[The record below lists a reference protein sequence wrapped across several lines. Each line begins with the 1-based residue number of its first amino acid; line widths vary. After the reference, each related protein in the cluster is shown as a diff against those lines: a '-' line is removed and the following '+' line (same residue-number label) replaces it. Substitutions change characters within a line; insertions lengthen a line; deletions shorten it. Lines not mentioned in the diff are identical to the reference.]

1 MSKASTYRKI
11 FLLGILIRL
20 LLMPFFAHGDIIA
33 VHRRVEQVVCRGK
46 SFLSYG
52 PEAGVH
58 AIESLSSKITSPV
71 IPCSTLSGIVDS
83 FYNAPYLNRMLFF
96 FKLPYL
102 LFEILYWLVMWKI
115 FVKEDD
121 KKKRQITLF
130 LALNPVMIYAV
141 YIFGRFETYQIFFSA
156 AVLFILSQAQKI
168 KLKDFVLVCASM
180 ALIFTIRES
189 YLLILPALAAAFG
202 GFSLLGLASVGTAG
216 GFLLFS
222 RLIQKFSG
230 QTSNVISELGWMQT
244 GAHPNYIF
252 EMSLN
257 VGGGLLVYVFLL
269 LVGIAFTWWLERRE
283 QLKRFEKAE
292 LFSLF
297 SVLILL
303 AYFGTS
309 IFHPQYLT
317 WFLPFFLY
325 LMVKEKGNFLW
336 ASFWLAIPFYF
347 VYILFWGNH
356 VTFGTLFP
364 VSTAFKQIEPG
375 WFLPIYPTLK
385 WASIGRSIFSAFCF
399 YWFFYLIRKYDKAA

>member
-1 MSKASTYRKI
+1 MKKASIYRKI
-11 FLLGILIRL
+11 FLLGVFVRL

-33 VHRRVEQVVCRGK
+33 VHRRVEQIICQGR
-46 SFLSYG
+46 SFLSMG
-52 PEAGVH
+52 APGVH
-58 AIESLSSKITSPV
+58 ALESLSSRITSPI
-71 IPCSTLSGIVDS
+71 IPCSILSGIQDS
-83 FYNAPYLNRMLFF
+83 YYNAPYLNRMIFF

-102 LFEILYWLVMWKI
+102 LFESLYWLVMWKI
-115 FVKEDD
+115 FAEEDD
-121 KKKRQITLF
+121 KKKKQIALF
-130 LALNPVMIYAV
+130 LAFNPVMIYSV
-141 YIFGRFETYQIFFSA
+141 YIFGRFETYQIFFSS
-156 AVLFILSQAQKI
+156 VILFVISQMK
-168 KLKDFVLVCASM
+168 KNNLKDFFLISTVM
-180 ALIFTIRES
+180 ALIFTVRES

-202 GFSLLGLASVGTAG
+202 GLSLLGIGSVGAAG
-216 GFLLFS
+216 GVFLLS
-222 RLIQKFSG
+222 KVIQKVSG
-230 QTSNVISELGWMQT
+230 QTSNIFTEVGWMQT

-252 EMSLN
+252 EMGLN
-257 VGGGLLVYVFLL
+257 VGGGLLLYVFLL
-269 LVGIAFTWWLERRE
+269 LVGIAFVWWLERRE
-283 QLKRFEKAE
+283 HLKRFEKAE

-297 SVLILL
+297 SVLVLL

-336 ASFWLAIPFYF
+336 TSFWLAIPFYF

-399 YWFFYLIRKYDKAA
+399 YWFFYLIREYDKAA